1 VPATSSSDAHCRP
14 GCNAGELWNGRQC
27 APCPRCDGEGEDG
40 AWSSATAAGQCICK
54 TKAGYFYSVAGAMGA
69 FKCDADGD
77 GWTRESARSAL
88 ESADPSL
95 RLNGRCALRTIDRFV
110 YENEAGQSKTAM
122 LPAPLALYET
132 DRNDDDVILEAEW
145 ADSGLPGDR
154 GTSPVGAA
162 ELNRLT
168 KLCRSPSADYDD
180 DGAPDVF
187 EFGGQTPAAALRP
200 EQAAF
205 EANAYF
211 AELYWGEY
219 VEGAAAAGPG
229 RYVIHEKSRG
239 TSSTTPSAQ
248 RVQLGYA
255 TTDDPSW
262 RTCALQRD
270 ASWNRVSAPIGMD
283 FAAISDPADAT
294 FSGLNLESQFKC
306 LVVDPDPRLDHPN
319 AMPVSALIDASYR
332 LQACKLTA
340 TATPA
345 AGNPA
350 LTDFA
355 CAPVDAKGAK
365 PGDVLWGAV
374 PYLPNG
380 PLASDPAYQRGCI
393 SGCVAHFSE
402 CQAMTKASPTGIPV
416 PSFCTTV
423 ANTFGV
429 FAKCNAGEICD
440 GVDNNLTGSVDE
452 ASSLVDV
459 GGACTPASP
468 RPLTGACAQSRYVYQ
483 GGVKVC
489 PPSPAKRTEICNGID
504 DDCDGFVDDVIYPN
518 PLNPFDTDYHP
529 PCDTGLQGICKQGYT
544 SCQFGVQKC
553 VPYQQPRPEVCGNGV
568 DEDCDGI
575 LDNAPPLPAGQ
586 DCPHD
591 MTYYRDEDGDGWAKN
606 DWKCL
611 CHAEPP
617 YVLRYG
623 DLFSAN
629 STKIDQHGNL
639 MADCC
644 DVDAKTY
651 PGAPFQV
658 ERDQCLSY
666 DRDCDGL
673 ITPRYVASDSG
684 CASNAFSTSCGDPSF
699 TYQYTTYPCGASGPV
714 DTSRSGAPGCH
725 RQFVQLSQ
733 QCK

>member
-1 VPATSSSDAHCRP
+1 
-14 GCNAGELWNGRQC
+14 
-27 APCPRCDGEGEDG
+27 
-40 AWSSATAAGQCICK
+40 
-54 TKAGYFYSVAGAMGA
+54 M
-69 FKCDADGD
+69 
-77 GWTRESARSAL
+77 
-88 ESADPSL
+88 
-95 RLNGRCALRTIDRFV
+95 
-110 YENEAGQSKTAM
+110 
-122 LPAPLALYET
+122 
-132 DRNDDDVILEAEW
+132 
-145 ADSGLPGDR
+145 
-154 GTSPVGAA
+154 
-162 ELNRLT
+162 
-168 KLCRSPSADYDD
+168 
-180 DGAPDVF
+180 
-187 EFGGQTPAAALRP
+187 
-200 EQAAF
+200 
-205 EANAYF
+205 
-211 AELYWGEY
+211 
-219 VEGAAAAGPG
+219 
-229 RYVIHEKSRG
+229 
-239 TSSTTPSAQ
+239 
-248 RVQLGYA
+248 
-255 TTDDPSW
+255 
-262 RTCALQRD
+262 
-270 ASWNRVSAPIGMD
+270 
-283 FAAISDPADAT
+283 
-294 FSGLNLESQFKC
+294 
-306 LVVDPDPRLDHPN
+306 
-319 AMPVSALIDASYR
+319 
-332 LQACKLTA
+332 
-340 TATPA
+340 
-345 AGNPA
+345 
-350 LTDFA
+350 
-355 CAPVDAKGAK
+355 
-365 PGDVLWGAV
+365 
-374 PYLPNG
+374 
-380 PLASDPAYQRGCI
+380 
-393 SGCVAHFSE
+393 
-402 CQAMTKASPTGIPV
+402 
-416 PSFCTTV
+416 
-423 ANTFGV
+423 
-429 FAKCNAGEICD
+429 
-440 GVDNNLTGSVDE
+440 
-452 ASSLVDV
+452 
-459 GGACTPASP
+459 
-468 RPLTGACAQSRYVYQ
+468 
-483 GGVKVC
+483 KVC